1 MASREDHKNLPQ
13 GLQLTALDESFRTD
27 PYPVLKRLRENA
39 PVHEDPTP
47 RRLFVTRMD
56 DVKTLLH
63 DRQIH
68 MDPRKAVPGSYS
80 RDVIAGSAGF
90 ADPPDMLFLDDPDHH
105 RLRSLV
111 SAPFRPKR
119 VESWRPAIR
128 VVVDS
133 VLDGIAEQEFDL
145 ISRFASPVP
154 VIVIA
159 RMLGIEEE
167 HHHRFKAWS
176 DLVVQTGFNPSPTE
190 QQMQQAGEAKKAL
203 DDFFHEQIERRS
215 ANLGDDLIS
224 DMIRSELE
232 GESLTHE
239 EMVDQ
244 CRLLLVAGN
253 VTTTDLIGNGVKAL
267 LDHPQQMETL
277 RRQPEL
283 IANAVEEILRFD
295 SPVTN
300 TSRVTDRRMVVRAC
314 PIEKGESLHLSLAAA
329 NRDPEAHP
337 NPDTFDIQRDR
348 IQHVA
353 FGGGRHLCLGAHLAR
368 VEAQEAISG
377 LLTRYPVLRHGDKG
391 FTHHAIPAFRG
402 MKEFWVKTV
411 S

>member
-39 PVHEDPTP
+39 PVHEDPAP

-68 MDPRKAVPGSYS
+68 MDPRKAAPGTYS

>member
-1 MASREDHKNLPQ
+1 MTSSKDQKDLPT
-13 GLQLTALDESFRTD
+13 GLQLTALDESFRKD
-27 PYPVLKRLRENA
+27 PYPILAGLREKA
-39 PVHEDPTP
+39 PVHEDPHP

-56 DVKTLLH
+56 DVKALLH
-63 DRQIH
+63 DKQIH
-68 MDPRKAVPGSYS
+68 MDPRKANPGTYS
-80 RDVIAGSAGF
+80 REVIAGSAGF

-111 SAPFRPKR
+111 SAPFRAKR

-128 VVVDS
+128 EVVDS
-133 VLDGIAEQEFDL
+133 VLAGIEEPEFDL
-145 ISRFASPVP
+145 ISRFAAPVP
-154 VIVIA
+154 VVVIA
-159 RMLGIEEE
+159 RMLGIDEK

-176 DLVVQTGFNPSPTE
+176 DLVVLTGFNPSPTA
-190 QQMQQAGEAKKAL
+190 QQMQQAKEAKEAL
-203 DDFFHEQIERRS
+203 DDFFHEQIEFRS
-215 ANLGDDLIS
+215 ANPGDDLIS
-224 DMIRSELE
+224 DMVRAENE
-232 GESLTHE
+232 GESLTHK

-267 LDHPQQMETL
+267 LDHPEQMDAL
-277 RRQPEL
+277 RREPAL
-283 IANAVEEILRFD
+283 IANAVEEVLRYD

-300 TSRVTDRRMVVRAC
+300 TSRVADRRLTVRSC
-314 PIEKGESLHLSLAAA
+314 PIEKGESLHLSLAGA

-337 NPDTFDIQRDR
+337 NPDTFDIQRGT

-377 LLTRYPVLRHGDKG
+377 LLARFPVLRHGDGG
-391 FTHHAIPAFRG
+391 FIHHAIPAFRG
-402 MKEFWVKTV
+402 MKELWVNTRD
-411 S
+411 